1 MPETLGDVTQNVF
14 EEGPEAH
21 KLHMEFVVATG
32 NSVRRG
38 IHVKMN
44 ATGEVVEAAADDDAG
59 EVIGVAKFGAAAEER
74 VTIVM
79 RGFAA
84 LWALCGA
91 ATTVPGPVKLS
102 TITAS
107 ATGDEAI
114 DPTLRKYIN
123 TVSPAVAVIDYTL
136 FVGWA
141 LTPGDDD
148 DSTLVV
154 LK

>member
-1 MPETLGDVTQNVF
+1 MPESLGDVTQNIF

-32 NSVRRG
+32 SSVRRG

-44 ATGEVVEAAADDDAG
+44 ATGEVVEASADDDAG
-59 EVIGVAKFGAAAEER
+59 EVIGVAKFGAAADER

-84 LWALCGA
+84 VWALCGA
-91 ATTVPGPVKLS
+91 ASTVPGPAKLGA
-102 TITAS
+102 IIAS
-107 ATGDEAI
+107 ATSDEAT
-114 DPTLRKYIN
+114 DPSLRKYIN
-123 TVSPAVAVIDYTL
+123 TVSPAVAVIDFSL
-136 FVGWA
+136 FVGWV
-141 LTPGDDD
+141 LTPGNDA

-154 LK
+154 LL